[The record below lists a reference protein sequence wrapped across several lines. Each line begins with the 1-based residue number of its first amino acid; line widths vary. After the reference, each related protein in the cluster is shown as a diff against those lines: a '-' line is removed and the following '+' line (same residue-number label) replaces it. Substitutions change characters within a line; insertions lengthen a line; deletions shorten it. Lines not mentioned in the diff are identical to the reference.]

1 MRPPRLRDRKV
12 TVVGL
17 AKSGV
22 AAARLLAREGARL
35 TLTDRR
41 AEADL
46 ASPLALLGGIPARRA
61 FGGHDRAH
69 FEDADLVV
77 VSPGVPLDLPEIAL
91 ARAGGVPVW
100 GEIELA
106 ARFLPATPVV
116 AITGTNGKSTT
127 TALAGA
133 LFARDRRTF
142 TGGNLGTPLA
152 EHVLSGAAADVVVL
166 ELSSFQIEGL
176 VSLRPKISAVLNV
189 TPDHLDR
196 YPDVDAYAAAKARLF
211 GLQEPGDLAL
221 ANERDDRAMA
231 MAAASRGERFT
242 FGFGPPAPSSIRDPG
257 GEPGSGGAELVF
269 MPGGA
274 MTLRPPDPRSLEI
287 RTRGEAA
294 LVSGGPLGGRD
305 GLIRPPLR
313 SPVSD
318 SAEEE
323 RYFVRSRALRGRHNR
338 ENAMAAVLCARLMGV
353 PGDAVQAGLDAF
365 PGLPHRLELVAERH
379 GVEWVNDSKAT
390 NVDSTLVG
398 LSAFPPGNPRLVLI
412 MGGRGKGAPYA
423 PLRPLFANRVKALLT
438 IGEDAPRVEAEL
450 GDLCPTEGCRTLGEA
465 VRRAARLAGAG
476 DVVLLSPA
484 CASYDQFRNYE
495 ERGDAFR
502 RLAAEPA

>member
-1 MRPPRLRDRKV
+1 V

-17 AKSGV
+17 ARSGV

-41 AEADL
+41 AEAEL
-46 ASPLALLGGIPARRA
+46 AAPLAALGGIPAQRA
-61 FGGHDRAH
+61 FGGHDPAH

-77 VSPGVPLDLPEIAL
+77 VSPGVPLALPEIAL
-91 ARAGGVPVW
+91 ARSRGVPIW

-106 ARFLPATPVV
+106 ARFLPGTPVV
-116 AITGTNGKSTT
+116 ALTGTNGKSTT
-127 TALAGA
+127 TALTGA

-152 EHVLSGAAADVVVL
+152 EHVLSGTAADVVVL

-176 VSLRPKISAVLNV
+176 TSLRPEVAAVLNV

-196 YPDVDAYAAAKARLF
+196 YPDVEAYAAAKARLF
-211 GLQEPGDLAL
+211 GFQEPGDLAL

-257 GEPGSGGAELVF
+257 GEPGPEGAELVF

-274 MTLRPPDPRSLEI
+274 MTLRPPDPRSL
-287 RTRGEAA
+287 
-294 LVSGGPLGGRD
+294 RD

-318 SAEEE
+318 SAEQE

-365 PGLPHRLELVAERH
+365 PGLPHRLELVAERQ

-398 LSAFPPGNPRLVLI
+398 LSAFPPGSPRLVLI

-476 DVVLLSPA
+476 DVILLSPA